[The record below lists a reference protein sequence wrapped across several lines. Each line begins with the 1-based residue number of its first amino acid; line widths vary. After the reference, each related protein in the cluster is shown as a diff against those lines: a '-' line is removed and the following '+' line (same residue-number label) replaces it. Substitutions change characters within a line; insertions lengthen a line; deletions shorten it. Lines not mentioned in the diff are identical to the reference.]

1 LDDGVTSGDI
11 EQDAWASG
19 RGVAPSILLRH
30 TLEDRVSALAR
41 ALGLQSD
48 PWHDPGMALS
58 PIPLEIPARPPE
70 LETRTIDD
78 SGLED
83 WHHAAISGP
92 SIRRFVTPAFVADPG
107 VRLVVGYVDDRP
119 VCRAAAWASDGV
131 VGIYAVGTIEAAR
144 RRGFGRA
151 AIDAGR
157 RAWGAEAA
165 VLQASEMGVEMY
177 RAIGFLE
184 VCRYVR
190 YEALEPAG

>member
-1 LDDGVTSGDI
+1 VGDPRGAVGQFGPVVAVVTGLVPAFYNPILVLDDGVTSGDI
-11 EQDAWASG
+11 EQAYAWASG

-30 TLEDRVSALAR
+30 TLEDRASALAR
-41 ALGLQSD
+41 VLGLQSD

-157 RAWGAEAA
+157 RA
-165 VLQASEMGVEMY
+165 
-177 RAIGFLE
+177 
-184 VCRYVR
+184 
-190 YEALEPAG
+190 